1 MHSPF
6 LAASGAMGCGGLA
19 ELEPDA
25 KAVDRVNQVEA
36 VLDEHN
42 DGVVALRLG
51 NHNYAPQA
59 DVGHIDDVPKHPLLH
74 ISQGH
79 QYLAYDIEGK
89 NGRIKENLS
98 LINLHPRSD
107 GSSLN
112 L

>member
-1 MHSPF
+1 
-6 LAASGAMGCGGLA
+6 MGCGGLA
-19 ELEPDA
+19 KLEPDS

-36 VLDEHN
+36 VLDEHY

-74 ISQGH
+74 ISQRH